1 MHLVR
6 DEVMD
11 DDLIAKMKARNVFAA
26 ANLGGSRRAALAAL
40 PEDDFALLAETVPP
54 QTLTRRWNE
63 AWLG

>member
-11 DDLIAKMKARNVFAA
+11 DGLIVKMKARNVF
-26 ANLGGSRRAALAAL
+26 LAIRK
-40 PEDDFALLAETVPP
+40 PWQEPG
-54 QTLTRRWNE
+54 TLTRRWNE